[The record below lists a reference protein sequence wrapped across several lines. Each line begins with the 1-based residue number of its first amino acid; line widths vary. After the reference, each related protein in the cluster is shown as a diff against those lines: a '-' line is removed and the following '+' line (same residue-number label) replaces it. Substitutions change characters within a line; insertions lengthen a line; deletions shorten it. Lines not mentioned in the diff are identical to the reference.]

1 MSNGFLVRLTFGV
14 NNLMWSTNA
23 CDIFVDCFCSDTFS
37 FAIILFLN
45 FLNSILLNV
54 ILTYLVN
61 FLTLTFL

>member
-1 MSNGFLVRLTFGV
+1 
-14 NNLMWSTNA
+14 
-23 CDIFVDCFCSDTFS
+23 
-37 FAIILFLN
+37 LFLN